1 MKKLLCLLLLLAA
14 CGKKEW
20 PQPVLTDELIH
31 INHLEAGMD
40 GDCLLVSTQLGGNLV
55 NLEYFLVEVEQDG
68 CPTCPFTPS
77 VTKKLYPYSDGVLR
91 RENSFI
97 LSICQPFP
105 ARSLRVRLQAD
116 NTHGAVEPAVS
127 KTITLPPQSGEN

>member
-1 MKKLLCLLLLLAA
+1 MAA
-14 CGKKEW
+14 IW
-20 PQPVLTDELIH
+20 R
-31 INHLEAGMD
+31 NARR
-40 GDCLLVSTQLGGNLV
+40 LVAKTV
-55 NLEYFLVEVEQDG
+55 AEHTEQDG
-68 CPTCPFTPS
+68 SPTCPFTPS

-97 LSICQPFP
+97 LSICQPLP

-127 KTITLPPQSGEN
+127 KTITLTPQSGEN